1 MRSFLKSKL
10 YILALLLFLVPS
22 LIFSSNGTIILKN
35 GKVVQGE
42 IVKEVAS
49 HLVVKTDLGEI
60 RIERTKIEKIIYENI
75 SNSISDSTSLNSD
88 GLKDRVVVHYQ
99 NGDALDGILI
109 AKSPTV
115 ILLQTEVGNLAIP
128 KQDVKRLEYI
138 SKEFSERGET
148 AIIELTSGA
157 TFEGFLY
164 YEDAASLTIITKLG
178 KLTIDKNDLRGI
190 EYINKELDDIKNV
203 EASLLTQKET
213 GVTFKEGLG
222 TRTDILHLGY
232 SPDLGSSFS
241 TGYGVGYKSRFPL
254 DRMEFISLYASTGL
268 GLNVYSL
275 DEANIQAEQGNANVS
290 ATGFAM
296 VVSASV
302 GVPIFLNPK
311 SESSYQFYIAPALE
325 ANFVYRNLKKEFPSF
340 PSLNSEIKESE
351 FKFGIANEFGM
362 DWNFSGFQVGIS
374 YNIHFVFSGDSFNE
388 FKVNF
393 IKTLF

>member
-1 MRSFLKSKL
+1 
-10 YILALLLFLVPS
+10 
-22 LIFSSNGTIILKN
+22 
-35 GKVVQGE
+35 
-42 IVKEVAS
+42 
-49 HLVVKTDLGEI
+49 
-60 RIERTKIEKIIYENI
+60 
-75 SNSISDSTSLNSD
+75 
-88 GLKDRVVVHYQ
+88 
-99 NGDALDGILI
+99 
-109 AKSPTV
+109 
-115 ILLQTEVGNLAIP
+115 
-128 KQDVKRLEYI
+128 
-138 SKEFSERGET
+138 
-148 AIIELTSGA
+148 
-157 TFEGFLY
+157 
-164 YEDAASLTIITKLG
+164 
-178 KLTIDKNDLRGI
+178 
-190 EYINKELDDIKNV
+190 
-203 EASLLTQKET
+203 
-213 GVTFKEGLG
+213 
-222 TRTDILHLGY
+222 
-232 SPDLGSSFS
+232 
-241 TGYGVGYKSRFPL
+241 
-254 DRMEFISLYASTGL
+254 
-268 GLNVYSL
+268 L